1 MPNILPGRFNWHELL
16 TTDPKAAHT
25 FYEAVV
31 GWGTAPWGTDG
42 YTMWMSGQTPVGGVM
57 ETPAE
62 VKAMGVP
69 PHWLT
74 YISTPDADA
83 TARRAEQ
90 LGGKILKPAE
100 VVPTVGRFLVIA
112 DPQGAVFCLYQ
123 PENDMAPDTLPVPG
137 TWSWH
142 ELATTDREA
151 AFKFYSSLF
160 GWVKTGE
167 FDMGEAGIYQM
178 YGIGEV
184 PMGGIYNKTAEMPVS
199 NWLPYAM
206 VMDADLAT
214 DAAKKQGATIL
225 FGPMEV
231 PGGDRVAMMLDP
243 QGAAFAVHARKT
255 Q

>member
-16 TTDPKAAHT
+16 TTDPKAAHA

-31 GWGTAPWGTDG
+31 GWGTAPWGDEG

-57 ETPAE
+57 DLPAE

-69 PHWLT
+69 PNWLT

-83 TARRAEQ
+83 AARRAEQ
-90 LGGKILKPAE
+90 LGGRILKPAE
-100 VVPTVGRFLVIA
+100 VVPTVGRFIVVA

-160 GWVKTGE
+160 GWVKAGD

-184 PMGGIYNKTAEMPVS
+184 PMGGIYNKPAEMPVS

-225 FGPMEV
+225 LGPMDV
-231 PGGDRVAMMLDP
+231 PGGDRVTMMMDP
-243 QGAAFAVHARKT
+243 QGAAFAVHAKKPA
-255 Q
+255 